1 VDTHPLL
8 QSARELPQG
17 LSAAL
22 PQIAAEAAR
31 VLAEVRLEDIRQ
43 VVITGSG
50 DSYIAALGATAAWRT
65 ASALPVA
72 AVPAMDAARYFLSQ
86 ATGQHTLL
94 ICVSHSGEAARVIEA
109 AQRGR
114 AGGARTLALTAHP
127 GSRLGSAC
135 AHVLRLPVQDSA
147 SAPGTL
153 SYCASLL
160 ALYCLILEQAGS
172 AGLSTAITGMRGALS
187 EMPALMASA
196 LSASESVAVAWAEA
210 WHSFRCV
217 DILGSGP
224 GTGAAAFT
232 AAKLVEAVGLHAGAQ
247 DLEEFFHLNYFVAEP
262 ISVGT
267 VVYAPT
273 HAASASRAT
282 ELGGALLEL
291 GRPVLWIS
299 DGPPLHESWYTITL
313 PQVSELLLPLLA
325 TIPAA
330 ILAAALGE
338 RLGADSYRGQR
349 GPWRSSRNA
358 ALVRGSSIEP
368 QQKGK

>member
-1 VDTHPLL
+1 LNVDTHPLL
-8 QSARELPQG
+8 RSARELPQG
-17 LSAAL
+17 LSALL

-31 VLAEVRLEDIRQ
+31 VLAEVRLDGIRQ

-50 DSYIAALGATAAWRT
+50 DSYIAALGATAAWR
-65 ASALPVA
+65 AGSALPVA
-72 AVPAMDAARYFLSQ
+72 TVPAMDAARYFLSQ
-86 ATGQHTLL
+86 ATWHHTLL
-94 ICVSHSGEAARVIEA
+94 ICASHSGEAARVIEA

-135 AHVLRLPVQDSA
+135 AHVLRLSARDST

-153 SYCASLL
+153 SYCASLV

-172 AGLSTAITGMRGALS
+172 AGWSQPITDLRGALA

-196 LSASESVAVAWAEA
+196 LTASERVAVAWAEA

-217 DILGSGP
+217 DVLGSGP
-224 GTGAAAFT
+224 GMGAAAFT
-232 AAKLVEAVGLHAGAQ
+232 AGKLVEAVGLYAGAQ
-247 DLEEFFHLNYFVAEP
+247 DLEEFFHLNYFVADP
-262 ISVGT
+262 ASVGT
-267 VVYAPT
+267 VVYAPAR
-273 HAASASRAT
+273 AASASRIT
-282 ELGGALLEL
+282 ELARALLEL

-299 DGPPLHESWYTITL
+299 DVPPEHESWYTITL
-313 PQVSELLLPLLA
+313 PQVPELLLPLLA
-325 TIPAA
+325 TMPAA
-330 ILAAALGE
+330 ILAAALGA

-349 GPWRSSRNA
+349 GPWGSSRNA

-368 QQKGK
+368 Q